1 MSAVAEGMH
10 AGSSVTMVSAGELVT
25 RASGDVKDRV
35 GRPVENGQIGIVDP
49 WCRMI
54 GLHLYD
60 GLFKVR
66 GRHLQS
72 DISAGDWLCCLCSSR
87 PLFSFAER
95 LLWDAL
101 AFGIGAQACCS

>member
-1 MSAVAEGMH
+1 MHCRLSAAAEGMQ
-10 AGSSVTMVSAGELVT
+10 AGSAVTVVTAGELVT

-60 GLFKVR
+60 GLFKV
-66 GRHLQS
+66 GSRH
-72 DISAGDWLCCLCSSR
+72 SR
-87 PLFSFAER
+87 LDTST
-95 LLWDAL
+95 
-101 AFGIGAQACCS
+101 GA

>member
-1 MSAVAEGMH
+1 MSAAATGMH

-35 GRPVENGQIGIVDP
+35 GRPVVNGQIGIVDP

-66 GRHLQS
+66 SRHS
-72 DISAGDWLCCLCSSR
+72 PAGH
-87 PLFSFAER
+87 
-95 LLWDAL
+95 
-101 AFGIGAQACCS
+101 

>member
-1 MSAVAEGMH
+1 M
-10 AGSSVTMVSAGELVT
+10 TMVSAGELVT

-66 GRHLQS
+66 SRHSSQTSAWGGATLLPLQ
-72 DISAGDWLCCLCSSR
+72 
-87 PLFSFAER
+87 PQFSPEH
-95 LLWDAL
+95 
-101 AFGIGAQACCS
+101 

>member
-1 MSAVAEGMH
+1 MYYQNVSSGREGMH
-10 AGSSVTMVSAGELVT
+10 AGRSKSMVSAGELVT

-60 GLFKVR
+60 GLFKV
-66 GRHLQS
+66 
-72 DISAGDWLCCLCSSR
+72 SSR
-87 PLFSFAER
+87 HCQLDTST
-95 LLWDAL
+95 
-101 AFGIGAQACCS
+101 GA